1 MSLNAYPSIP
11 IRPST
16 QLGYELGG
24 ESSDTLQNKFQI
36 PKFTLLLN
44 DFESPVSS
52 ALNLSIVV
60 VQHLKKPLELPI
72 YSTSHIS
79 IVERSVDRIHA
90 EERAASVNVESA
102 SKNLFEIRRLTGFN
116 WKNLAKLLNVDRRA
130 LNNWVKGT
138 NIRNKNRQHIA
149 KTLGVLRF
157 IDRGLAE
164 LNSAAL
170 IEQNTLNEI
179 SPFEAIRTGNYEMA
193 KLQLSYGTSR
203 PDGRQAASPTIPR
216 YGDLQLTAIH
226 PDADGTELIEPL
238 PYEPPPVSRKRTIR
252 HR

>member
-1 MSLNAYPSIP
+1 MSSYANPSLP
-11 IRPST
+11 IRPSI
-16 QLGYELGG
+16 QLGYESGG
-24 ESSDTLQNKFQI
+24 ESSDTLQNEFQT

-44 DFESPVSS
+44 DFESPISS
-52 ALNLSIVV
+52 ALNLGIVV
-60 VQHLKKPLELPI
+60 VQHLKNPLDLPI
-72 YSTSHIS
+72 YSTSHVS

-102 SKNLFEIRRLTGFN
+102 SNNLFEIRRLTGFN
-116 WKNLAKLLNVDRRA
+116 WKNLAKLLNVDRRT

-164 LNSAAL
+164 LNSEAL
-170 IEQNTLNEI
+170 NKQHVPNEV
-179 SPFEAIRTGNYEMA
+179 SPFEAIRTGNYEVA
-193 KLQLSYGTSR
+193 KQLLSHGVSR
-203 PDGRQAASPTIPR
+203 LERSQVVAGATPG
-216 YGDLQLTAIH
+216 YGDLQPILMH

-238 PYEPPPVSRKRTIR
+238 PYEPAPMSRKLSIR